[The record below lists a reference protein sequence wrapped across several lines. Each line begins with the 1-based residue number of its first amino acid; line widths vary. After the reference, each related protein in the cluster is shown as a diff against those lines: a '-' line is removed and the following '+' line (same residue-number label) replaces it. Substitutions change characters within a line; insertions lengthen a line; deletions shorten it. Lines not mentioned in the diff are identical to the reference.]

1 MSSLRPLVFVLSMFV
16 AGMVI
21 AMIVTAPDEGP
32 AAGVAPVAGNG
43 ARTDPGTAD
52 ADAAAPLPEVGFY
65 PPEYYDTGGKSFT
78 DATVDELIGTLDQ
91 LMARPETA
99 ENVAREANIHLW
111 RYATR
116 LSTGYLTEKQ
126 LERVVEHL
134 DALAEDIPEAAEDLA
149 ATRFMV
155 ENLMLGQEAPNIVG
169 KDLEGIEFELADY
182 RGKVV
187 AIVFTGHWCGPCRG
201 EYPYQR
207 LLLEVMDLDEF
218 VLLGVNSDADIE
230 VARQAK
236 VDERLDYRAWW
247 DGHAVSSTSGP
258 IATRWNVSGWPTIY
272 VLDENG
278 IIRHRGPRQEKL
290 ITAAKE
296 LVAEMKRKRAAE
308 SGS

>member
-1 MSSLRPLVFVLSMFV
+1 MSSLRPLVFVFAVLV
-16 AGMVI
+16 AVLVLVGI
-21 AMIVTAPDEGP
+21 IGDEAEDGAVGP
-32 AAGVAPVAGNG
+32 ASVPTSDAPVAT
-43 ARTDPGTAD
+43 RAD
-52 ADAAAPLPEVGFY
+52 AGTAPLPEIGFF
-65 PPEYYDTGGKSFT
+65 PPDHYDTGGESFT
-78 DATVDELIGTLDQ
+78 DKAVDELIGTLDQ

-116 LSTGYLTEKQ
+116 LSTGYLTDDQ
-126 LERVVEHL
+126 QDRVVEHL
-134 DALAEDIPEAAEDLA
+134 DALAEGFPEAAEDLA

-155 ENLMLGQEAPNIVG
+155 ENLMLGQEAPDIVG
-169 KDLEGIEFELADY
+169 KDLDGAEFRLSDY

-207 LLLEVMDLDEF
+207 LLLEVMDADEF

-236 VDERLDYRAWW
+236 LDERLDYRAWW
-247 DGHAVSSTSGP
+247 DGHAERSTAGP
-258 IATRWNVSGWPTIY
+258 IATRWNVTGWPTIY

-296 LVAEMKRKRAAE
+296 LVAEMKRKRTAA